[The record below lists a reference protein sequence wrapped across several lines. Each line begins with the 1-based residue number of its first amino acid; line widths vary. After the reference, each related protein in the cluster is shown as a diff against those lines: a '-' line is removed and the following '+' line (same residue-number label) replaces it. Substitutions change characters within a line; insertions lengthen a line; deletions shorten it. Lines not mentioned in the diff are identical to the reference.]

1 MARKFI
7 ILLLCGTGIA
17 TSTAVRAKVE
27 DALKREDLHKEVEFR
42 QAKVADVLGG
52 STDAD
57 LVVATTNV
65 PKSVSAP
72 VINAVPLISGV
83 GADAVL
89 EKILNAV
96 RSHGGA

>member
-1 MARKFI
+1 MAKKYT

-17 TSTAVRAKVE
+17 TSTAVRSKIE
-27 DALKREDLHKEVEFR
+27 GALKREGLQKTVEFR
-42 QAKVADVLGG
+42 QAKVADVLSG

-65 PKSVSAP
+65 PKSVTAP
-72 VINAVPLISGV
+72 VVNAVPLISGV

-89 EKILNAV
+89 EEIIAAV